1 MELNFVHI
9 FGPVLMI
16 VTFLFWGKGMV
27 NRERGREFRAL
38 PAVILLIIA
47 IGYHVITPAP
57 DYIPLCEN
65 KSFMGMFLDKIT
77 AFLMNF
83 GIGMLIDSAYLGYHK
98 HHPKIYWVP
107 GVIALLLSAGVYL
120 FANMLDKVIH
130 SVRSAN
136 VSTELLLE
144 LGADDKISEVE
155 PILHKYKAIY
165 EKAFPEVSL
174 DEDSDLAQYYL
185 VSVDADYA
193 EPLKQE
199 LLADKENIDLAEE
212 NGKISLND
220 PKSDLQPTNSTTT
233 YKANDPYLKN
243 QWFAE
248 KLHYNKV
255 YELLSAANPKRKA
268 KVAILDTGI
277 DSGHEDISSSYNESP
292 ANSDQHGH
300 GTHCAALAGATTN
313 NNIGVGSMNWDGK
326 YVELLGFAALS
337 SNGSGS
343 NETIA
348 QAIIDATDAKADVIS
363 LSLGGFSPWG
373 APKVMKDAVNYALK
387 RGAIVVVAAGNDNG
401 DAKNYSPANIEGV
414 ITVSAVDEQFRKAT
428 FSNTNA
434 SLKMPISSPGVNILS
449 ATPSNQYASWNGTS
463 MATPIV
469 AGLIGIMKSFDP
481 NISSQTAYKILME
494 TGVEGAD
501 SKKVGKTINPEAVLK
516 GIIK

>member
-1 MELNFVHI
+1 MELKFVHI

-16 VTFLFWGKGMV
+16 VAFLFWGKGMV
-27 NRERGREFRAL
+27 NRERGRQFRPL
-38 PAVILLIIA
+38 PALIMLGIA
-47 IGYHVITPAP
+47 IVYHIFAPAP
-57 DYIPLCEN
+57 DYIPLCQN
-65 KSFMGMFLDKIT
+65 DSLMGMFLDKIT

-107 GVIALLLSAGVYL
+107 GVVALLLSAGVYL
-120 FANMLDKVIH
+120 FANALDKVIH
-130 SVRSAN
+130 SVRSAH
-136 VSTELLLE
+136 VSTELMLE
-144 LGADDKISEVE
+144 LGADDNITEVE
-155 PILHKYKAIY
+155 EILHKYKATY
-165 EKAFPEVSL
+165 EKAFPEVTL
-174 DEDSDLAQYYL
+174 EEDSDLAQYYL
-185 VSVDADYA
+185 ISVDADYA

-199 LLADKENIDLAEE
+199 LLGDKENVDGTEE

-220 PKSDLQPTNSTTT
+220 PKIDLQPTNSTTA

-248 KLHYNKV
+248 KLHYDKV
-255 YELLSAANPKRKA
+255 YDLLGSASPKRKA

-277 DSGHEDISSSYNESP
+277 DSGHEDISSSYTESP
-292 ANSDQHGH
+292 ANSDRHGH

-326 YVELLGFAALS
+326 YIELLGFAALGAD
-337 SNGSGS
+337 GSGS

-363 LSLGGFSPWG
+363 LSLGGYSPWG

-387 RGAIVVVAAGNDNG
+387 KGAIVVVAAGNDNG
-401 DAKNYSPANIEGV
+401 DAKNYSPANIDGV
-414 ITVSAVDEQFRKAT
+414 ITVSAIDEQFRKAT

-434 SLKMPISSPGVNILS
+434 SLKMPIASPGVNILS

-469 AGLIGIMKSFDP
+469 AGLLGMMKSFDP
-481 NISSQTAYKILME
+481 NISSKDAYKILTE
-494 TGVEGAD
+494 TGTEGAD
-501 SKKVGKTINPEAVLK
+501 SKKVGKIINPEAVLNAMVK
-516 GIIK
+516 